1 MNNFRIVI
9 ISLKRRPNNFGNS
22 LRVWELGWD
31 LDKQKVQLCYNWRVC
46 LVSHRVELHC
56 WPWFLVWRQAGSC
69 QSNAQWPLASCGSDE
84 QRQTW
89 CKPNTEL
96 PLVLL
101 QLDLLLYMLF
111 CRTNT
116 HSSTSKS
123 RELLPAIPDLNLLN
137 KETYLPC
144 YMYIRRTENMYLL
157 LYMLICSLI
166 SSL

>member
-1 MNNFRIVI
+1 MYHHFRIVTI
-9 ISLKRRPNNFGNS
+9 TFKRRQNNFGN
-22 LRVWELGWD
+22 
-31 LDKQKVQLCYNWRVC
+31 
-46 LVSHRVELHC
+46 LVSHREALQF

-69 QSNAQWPLASCGSDE
+69 QSNARWPSASCGSDE

-89 CKPNTEL
+89 RKPNTEL

-116 HSSTSKS
+116 HSSIS
-123 RELLPAIPDLNLLN
+123 RSIELLPAIPHLNLLN
-137 KETYLPC
+137 KETYLLC
-144 YMYIRRTENMYLL
+144 YMYIRGTENKYLL